1 MPNQEP
7 LIKITPREAV
17 EKIKAWFA
25 DHTLPKFCNYR
36 DADGC
41 KCAIGVLIP
50 DDIYV
55 KYISP
60 YAARPGLRVGHL
72 SHVIGEANR
81 VNPDGSGALFDDDII
96 GFLHAVQIAHDAW
109 VVGSLLPEFER
120 RAKFLADLDQLLQN
134 QEGAA
139 PCPT

>member
-25 DHTLPKFCNYR
+25 DHTLPKLCDYR

-81 VNPDGSGALFDDDII
+81 VNPRRERCALRRR
-96 GFLHAVQIAHDAW
+96 HHR
-109 VVGSLLPEFER
+109 LPAR
-120 RAKFLADLDQLLQN
+120 RADRA
-134 QEGAA
+134 
-139 PCPT
+139 